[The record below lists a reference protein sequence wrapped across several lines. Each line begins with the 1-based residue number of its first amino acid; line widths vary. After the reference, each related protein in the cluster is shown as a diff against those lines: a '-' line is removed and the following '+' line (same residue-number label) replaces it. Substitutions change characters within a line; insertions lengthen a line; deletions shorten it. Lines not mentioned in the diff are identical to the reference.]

1 MSYCLRRTYLSG
13 LSNQYLTCPLLDVIW
28 LAIIK
33 HAPQN
38 ECRRFASSQTEE
50 ALRAVHPMHV
60 SFPDSLSAAKATYL
74 LVPQIFNGRWIVD
87 LGHALEM
94 TRQEST

>member
-1 MSYCLRRTYLSG
+1 
-13 LSNQYLTCPLLDVIW
+13 
-28 LAIIK
+28 
-33 HAPQN
+33 
-38 ECRRFASSQTEE
+38 
-50 ALRAVHPMHV
+50 MHV
-60 SFPDSLSAAKATYL
+60 SFPDRLSSAKATYL